1 MFSRG
6 GIFAGCASA
15 RVWHKS
21 GSISPTTQKEVD
33 IALSECE
40 YRTEVATARSR
51 CQTWTNACVGTCL
64 IPFVGLGF
72 CIASTS
78 PCNRYKFEL
87 GMGIKKEGV
96 ARTIEV
102 GVVGNLY
109 DEAYFVLEEEE

>member
-51 CQTWTNACVGTCL
+51 CGQMPVLELASSHL
-64 IPFVGLGF
+64 LGLGF
-72 CIASTS
+72 
-78 PCNRYKFEL
+78 
-87 GMGIKKEGV
+87 V
-96 ARTIEV
+96 
-102 GVVGNLY
+102 
-109 DEAYFVLEEEE
+109 